1 MSRTRRLA
9 VVLTVLATWPCA
21 GCAAQYGPVRDASRG
36 SASVPQEAPPDD
48 RPSRD
53 SPSTATGEGSGTQ
66 RPSPSSVTPQEETS
80 ARGEGRALRVAGWV
94 SLGVGAEAAILAA
107 VTSVMF
113 LHEKSVRDDDCDA
126 HRACS
131 AAGLGANATI
141 ESLVAV
147 NTVSWIVTAAG
158 LGAGTLLLLTHP
170 PDKRATATAIT
181 LSPTGSGLA
190 LGVRSSF

>member
-9 VVLTVLATWPCA
+9 VVLTALATWPCA
-21 GCAAQYGPVRDASRG
+21 GCAAQYGPVRDGSRG
-36 SASVPQEAPPDD
+36 SMSVPQGAPPDD
-48 RPSRD
+48 RASPD
-53 SPSTATGEGSGTQ
+53 SPPAATGEGSGTQ
-66 RPSPSSVTPQEETS
+66 RSSPSSVGPQAETRV
-80 ARGEGRALRVAGWV
+80 RGEGRALRVAGWV
-94 SLGVGAEAAILAA
+94 SLGIGAEAAILAA

-126 HRACS
+126 HRVCS

-170 PDKRATATAIT
+170 PDKRATAIT
-181 LSPTGSGLA
+181 LSPAGSGLA